1 MDVEVGK
8 KYLKSQ
14 EKVMYDGSEYTLKSL
29 NFRNWNGFICANALL
44 QDLKANSEIETPLKF
59 VSEVIKDGEK

>member
-8 KYLKSQ
+8 QYLKSQ
-14 EKVMYDGSEYTLKSL
+14 EKVIYDGSEYTIKSL
-29 NFRNWNGFICANALL
+29 NFRNWGGYICANALL
-44 QDLKANSEIETPLKF
+44 QDLKANSQIEAPLRL

>member
-14 EKVMYDGSEYTLKSL
+14 EKVLYDGSEYTIKSL
-29 NFRNWNGFICANALL
+29 NFRNWGGYICANALL
-44 QDLKANSEIETPLKF
+44 QDLKANSQIEAPLRL

>member
-14 EKVMYDGSEYTLKSL
+14 EKVIYDGSEYTIKSL
-29 NFRNWNGFICANALL
+29 NFRNWNGYICANALL
-44 QDLKANSEIETPLKF
+44 QDLKANSQIEAPLRL
-59 VSEVIKDGEK
+59 VSEVIKNGEK

>member
-14 EKVMYDGSEYTLKSL
+14 EKVIYDGSEYTIKSL
-29 NFRNWNGFICANALL
+29 NFRNWGGYICANALL
-44 QDLKANSEIETPLKF
+44 QDLKANSQIEAPLRL
-59 VSEVIKDGEK
+59 VSEVKDGEK